1 MNTRRRFRPPTTVRR
16 VVAPPAAPA
25 PSASRR
31 LQCVCGKGIDVL
43 PEHAGW
49 KGRCP
54 NCLRDFEILFSK
66 DTTGATVVS
75 LAYLEDPKAKSD
87 TAAETSTGLLSS
99 GATTKSA
106 GPITEMGLTPVPEPP
121 DEAQF
126 RCGCGALLSITRE
139 RYDKRVKCPACGKRR
154 LVSLAYDEA
163 SQGYTLHTFVL
174 EDKSSGKTRMGL
186 RLS

>member
-1 MNTRRRFRPPTTVRR
+1 MNSRKRLRPSATARRA
-16 VVAPPAAPA
+16 APPAAL
-25 PSASRR
+25 PSAARR
-31 LQCVCGKGIDVL
+31 LQCVCGKAIDVL

-66 DTTGATVVS
+66 DSTGATIVS
-75 LAYLEDPKAKSD
+75 LAYLEDPKSKSD
-87 TAAETSTGLLSS
+87 TAAETSTELITS
-99 GATTKSA
+99 GWTTKQA
-106 GPITEMGLTPVPEPP
+106 GAITEVGLAPVPEPP
-121 DEAQF
+121 AEAQF

-154 LVSLAYDEA
+154 LITLAYDEA

-174 EDKSSGKTRMGL
+174 EDPPSGGTRMGL
-186 RLS
+186 RLA

>member
-1 MNTRRRFRPPTTVRR
+1 MNTRKRLRPLTQIRHA
-16 VVAPPAAPA
+16 APAKPA
-25 PSASRR
+25 PSAARR

-66 DTTGATVVS
+66 DSTGATVVS
-75 LAYLEDPKAKSD
+75 LAYLEDTKSKSD
-87 TAAETSTGLLSS
+87 TAAETSTGLISS
-99 GATTKSA
+99 GSTKSA
-106 GPITEMGLTPVPEPP
+106 GAITEIGLKAVPEPP

-139 RYDKRVKCPACGKRR
+139 RYDKRVKCPSCGKRR

-174 EDKSSGKTRMGL
+174 EDKPSGGTKMGL
-186 RLS
+186 RLA